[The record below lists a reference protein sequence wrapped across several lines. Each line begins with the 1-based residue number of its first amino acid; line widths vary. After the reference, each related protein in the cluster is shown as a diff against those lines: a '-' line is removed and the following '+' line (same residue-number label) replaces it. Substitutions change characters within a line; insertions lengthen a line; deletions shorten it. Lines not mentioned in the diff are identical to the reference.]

1 MGLLGRFLT
10 GDVVDEAELDR
21 ARTEGIVLHLR
32 RLRASVAYDRYRAPG
47 VRSHG
52 RRLVSSGGVLV
63 TSSRAV
69 LWAAGVRQL
78 DLSRETLPSP
88 SLDVRADPGRLQV
101 SFSAEDFHHDRSGQ
115 VRVRLR
121 TTGAERVAELLTR

>member
-10 GDVVDEAELDR
+10 GDVIDEAELDQAR
-21 ARTEGIVLHLR
+21 AEGIVLHLR
-32 RLRASVAYDRYRAPG
+32 RLRASVAYEHYRAPG

-52 RRLVSSGGVLV
+52 RRLLSSGGVLV
-63 TSSRAV
+63 THSRAV

-78 DLSRETLPSP
+78 DLSRKTLPSP
-88 SLDVRADPGRLQV
+88 SLDVRADARQLQV
-101 SFSAEDFHHDRSGQ
+101 SFSAEDFHRDRSGR

-121 TTGAERVAELLTR
+121 TPEAEKVARLLTR